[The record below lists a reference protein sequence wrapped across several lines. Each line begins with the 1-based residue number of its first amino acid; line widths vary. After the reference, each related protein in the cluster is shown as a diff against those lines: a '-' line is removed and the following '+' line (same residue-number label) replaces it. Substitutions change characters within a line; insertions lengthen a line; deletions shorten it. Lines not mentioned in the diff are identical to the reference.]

1 MKIAAVVDG
10 VKYTYFQ
17 NMFSGDA
24 RLFVNSVELIKM
36 SKRIFLNEVDGERKT
51 YVVKSSLL
59 VGVSL
64 ETEKEDKIVLSQNY
78 WYDWLILA
86 LSLAGFLV
94 GVFFGMVAG
103 FLSALFCIVAALS
116 NLVLIRHPMSLKLR
130 ISLNALI
137 ILVANALWVTIS
149 YTVVGILVLTAFAQ
163 PDFLF
168 H

>member
-1 MKIAAVVDG
+1 MKINKVVDG
-10 VKYTYFQ
+10 VRYAYFQ
-17 NMFSGDA
+17 NMFSGDG
-24 RLFVNSVELIKM
+24 RLFVNGVELIKM
-36 SKRIFLNEVDGERKT
+36 SKRIFLNEIDGERKT

-64 ETEKEDKIVLSQNY
+64 ETEKEDKIVLSQNC

-103 FLSALFCIVAALS
+103 TVSALFCIVAALS
-116 NLVLIRHPMSLKLR
+116 NLVLIRQSMSLKLR
-130 ISLNALI
+130 ITLNALI
-137 ILVANALWVTIS
+137 ILVANALWVIITF
-149 YTVVGILVLTAFAQ
+149 TVVGTLVLTAIVQ
-163 PDFLF
+163 IDFLL